1 MVLDGS
7 ADPFSWKAL
16 RGAMGSTFHLPVADV
31 TDSAAAI
38 RRAHARGAS
47 VLAAVPRGGI
57 SFHAVDLTKTRVI
70 LIGGEGGGLSSEIID
85 MVDDRISIP
94 MKHDVESLNAAV
106 AASLIVYEARRQ
118 RMIAPSQQLSGH
130 TS

>member
-1 MVLDGS
+1 M
-7 ADPFSWKAL
+7 
-16 RGAMGSTFHLPVADV
+16 ADV